1 MMAGPDCN
9 EQEFYDIRETSSD
22 VIEELIVGRTDEK
35 EKIMTSLLQGDSMR
49 DSITTGDLPPEVVRK
64 KKRDSITIL
73 PIHGIG
79 GIGKTTFAKMI
90 YNDTKFK
97 YYSQVWVYVSPRF
110 DSNKIGNS
118 IISQLTEKESQ
129 LNEKQLIQTRLKKL
143 LAGKKILI
151 VLDDLWEDD
160 PYKLFDL
167 KTMLML
173 GETGNIIV
181 IVTTRDE
188 HVAKEIGTIEPY
200 KIELLT
206 KELCW
211 EIIKQKTGFE
221 ARDDKEQMKDI
232 GMEIASKCGGVP
244 LAAQSLGYTLGSKDL
259 NEWEKVNDSDVWNE
273 PTSRN
278 GSLQNQVLAALRLS
292 YSGMDHR
299 LRSCFTY
306 CAIFPKGHNIIKD
319 DLSHQWI
326 SLGFIRPMKAP
337 FKKHQLSEKYIA
349 KLLGMSFLQPSMS
362 PPVSYLCQSPTF
374 KFIISSKELQGN
386 SRKDVI

>member
-1 MMAGPDCN
+1 LFG
-9 EQEFYDIRETSSD
+9 
-22 VIEELIVGRTDEK
+22 
-35 EKIMTSLLQGDSMR
+35 
-49 DSITTGDLPPEVVRK
+49 K

-221 ARDDKEQMKDI
+221 ARDDKE
-232 GMEIASKCGGVP
+232 
-244 LAAQSLGYTLGSKDL
+244 
-259 NEWEKVNDSDVWNE
+259 
-273 PTSRN
+273 
-278 GSLQNQVLAALRLS
+278 
-292 YSGMDHR
+292 
-299 LRSCFTY
+299 
-306 CAIFPKGHNIIKD
+306 
-319 DLSHQWI
+319 
-326 SLGFIRPMKAP
+326 
-337 FKKHQLSEKYIA
+337 
-349 KLLGMSFLQPSMS
+349 
-362 PPVSYLCQSPTF
+362 
-374 KFIISSKELQGN
+374 
-386 SRKDVI
+386 

>member
-1 MMAGPDCN
+1 
-9 EQEFYDIRETSSD
+9 
-22 VIEELIVGRTDEK
+22 
-35 EKIMTSLLQGDSMR
+35 
-49 DSITTGDLPPEVVRK
+49 VR
-64 KKRDSITIL
+64 
-73 PIHGIG
+73 
-79 GIGKTTFAKMI
+79 
-90 YNDTKFK
+90 
-97 YYSQVWVYVSPRF
+97 Q
-110 DSNKIGNS
+110 
-118 IISQLTEKESQ
+118 
-129 LNEKQLIQTRLKKL
+129 
-143 LAGKKILI
+143 
-151 VLDDLWEDD
+151 
-160 PYKLFDL
+160 
-167 KTMLML
+167 
-173 GETGNIIV
+173 GNIIV

-244 LAAQSLGYTLGSKDL
+244 LAAQSLGYTLRSKDL

-337 FKKHQLSEKYIA
+337 FNKHQLSEKYIA

-362 PPVSYLCQSPTF
+362 PPTLSQTSGAYYEGITF
-374 KFIISSKELQGN
+374 FTMHDLVH
-386 SRKDVI
+386 DFA